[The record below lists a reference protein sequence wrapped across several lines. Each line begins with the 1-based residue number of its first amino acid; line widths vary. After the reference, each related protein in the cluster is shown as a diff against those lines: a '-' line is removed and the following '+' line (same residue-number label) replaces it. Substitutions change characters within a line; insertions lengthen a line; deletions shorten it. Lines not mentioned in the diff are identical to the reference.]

1 MYVKY
6 VGGFAFVF
14 VAQDLKDG
22 KEYALKVCS
31 QFEHWTAFNI
41 YKNHV
46 NCRVIFTIFVNMA

>member
-1 MYVKY
+1 VCVKC

-31 QFEHWTAFNI
+31 HFI
-41 YKNHV
+41 YHYHKTCN
-46 NCRVIFTIFVNMA
+46 NKSSQLY